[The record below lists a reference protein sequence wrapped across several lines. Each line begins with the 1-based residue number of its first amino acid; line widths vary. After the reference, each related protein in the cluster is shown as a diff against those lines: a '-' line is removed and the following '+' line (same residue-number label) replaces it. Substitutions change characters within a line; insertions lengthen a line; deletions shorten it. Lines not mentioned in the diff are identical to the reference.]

1 MANLRS
7 GQSAVR
13 APTYLWLLACVA
25 ALVASTVVRAELPS
39 GPDTLR
45 DPELRAREAF
55 QQGVAYASQRNYAR
69 AVQEFELALALR
81 PATSVRYNLA
91 AALFELGR
99 FPEAHGH
106 LARVLAAPDLS
117 VPIFNGAQ
125 DLSLALAP
133 NLALLTVDVSAAGA
147 PEAVLRIDGYA
158 VDARVWGRPVALEP
172 GEHVVELS
180 AAQRTLVQKHVELT
194 LGRTTDVSLHVIALQ
209 TPGPLPVTGARR
221 PSAQRSAP
229 PVALPQADGHD
240 QPRPLWM
247 RWKAV
252 STLAAVVAVGA
263 GVGLGIALAH
273 RGESAPKDDVEPVG
287 PGVLSW

>member
-1 MANLRS
+1 
-7 GQSAVR
+7 
-13 APTYLWLLACVA
+13 
-25 ALVASTVVRAELPS
+25 
-39 GPDTLR
+39 
-45 DPELRAREAF
+45 
-55 QQGVAYASQRNYAR
+55 
-69 AVQEFELALALR
+69 VQEFELALALR

-106 LARVLAAPDLS
+106 LARVLEAPDLS

-133 NLALLTVDVSAAGA
+133 NLALLTVDVSAAGT

-158 VDARVWGRPVALEP
+158 VDAHAWGRPVALEP

-180 AAQRTLVQKHVELT
+180 AAQQTLVQKRVELT
-194 LGRTTDVSLHVIALQ
+194 LGRTTDVSLHVIAMQ
-209 TPGPLPVTGARR
+209 TPGPLPVASARR
-221 PSAQRSAP
+221 PSSRRAAP
-229 PVALPQADGHD
+229 PVELPRADVHD
-240 QPRPLWM
+240 QPRPFWL
-247 RWKAV
+247 RWKVV
-252 STLAAVVAVGA
+252 STLGAVVAVGA